1 MNSYFLHNGTDSIGP
16 FTVEEL
22 KTMNLKSSTPI
33 WSQGMPDWTTA
44 AEIAELKPLFT
55 VTPPPIKKIIPAPE
69 PAFSP
74 LVVEAEIIEPVKHK
88 KSKRIFGLNRSVFI
102 FVAFFSVLII
112 ASYCLSLYQDS
123 RREASELKNE
133 QTEKNNVQYRLQQKE
148 IEEQKIQMEIQQ
160 KIEADR
166 MLKEKKEMLNA
177 KILAN
182 NDLLATANS
191 NFEIAK
197 KKLDEASNFQFFRS
211 EDERYQ
217 EIALEQKQV
226 SYWKKEV
233 ENIIND
239 TDRIKLEL
247 ENLH

>member
-16 FTVEEL
+16 FTIQEL
-22 KTMNLKSSTPI
+22 KTMNLKSTTPV
-33 WSQGMPDWTTA
+33 WCQGMPDWSTA
-44 AEIAELKPLFT
+44 IELAELKPLFT
-55 VTPPPIKKIIPAPE
+55 VTPPPLRKSVPKPVPAQLPVENKIGFVE
-69 PAFSP
+69 PT
-74 LVVEAEIIEPVKHK
+74 IEK
-88 KSKRIFGLNRSVFI
+88 KSKRILGLNKSVFI
-102 FVAFFSVLII
+102 FIAFFATLII
-112 ASYCLSLYQDS
+112 ASFFLSLYQDN
-123 RREASELKNE
+123 RREASELKNQE
-133 QTEKNNVQYRLQQKE
+133 TEKNNVQYRLQQKE

-160 KIEADR
+160 KIENDR
-166 MLKEKKEMLNA
+166 LLKEKKEMLNA

-191 NFEIAK
+191 NFQIAK
-197 KKLDEASNFQFFRS
+197 KKLEEASNFQFFRS
-211 EDERYQ
+211 EEERYQ

-233 ENIIND
+233 ENITND